1 MEATVQNAKYQKYV
15 MVGSKCL
22 GVTQEQFDLWS
33 SKSLNLAGWALKTAH
48 RAAKLFLNQ
57 IKIKKKY
64 QNVFLQ

>member
-15 MVGSKCL
+15 MVGPKCL

-48 RAAKLFLNQ
+48 RAAKLF
-57 IKIKKKY
+57 
-64 QNVFLQ
+64 